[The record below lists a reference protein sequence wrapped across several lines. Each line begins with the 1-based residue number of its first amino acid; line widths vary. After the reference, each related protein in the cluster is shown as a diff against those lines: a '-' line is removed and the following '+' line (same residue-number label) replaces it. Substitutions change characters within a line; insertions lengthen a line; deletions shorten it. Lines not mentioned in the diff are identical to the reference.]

1 MADVKSSKSV
11 ALYEFANRYL
21 VAGVSGAARIHYV
34 TGRPVFMTHGDGSRI
49 YDVDGREYIDYN
61 ISCGAS
67 FLGHNHPKIRQA
79 VEKALSM
86 GVICSYETEYQ
97 GRLAEMICQTIPC
110 AEQVRFANAGTEAT
124 LAAVRL
130 ARAATGRQK
139 ILKFEG
145 HFHGLHDYVMWNSGG
160 PARDEFPTYPYVPPI
175 VESGGV
181 PPQIADFVIVIP
193 WNDPAALEQAMR
205 EHGEELA
212 AVICEPVSYNAGCL
226 MPKPGFLNLL
236 REQATR
242 YGAVLIFDE
251 ILSGFRM
258 APGGAQE
265 YYSVTPDVATF
276 GKAISGG
283 VPMAVIAGKRELMQ
297 QFSPLGPAVHS
308 GTYSGHLFAVLAAIA
323 TLEEVRKE
331 GLYDDILAKAE
342 CLYGGLDSLFAQYDV
357 PARVQGLGSCFAMHF
372 GVDGEIWDWQ
382 DVVRGN
388 RELWRRFSSACI
400 ERGVYFQTYPAK
412 VGGADHQQFSAVHTM
427 ADIDETLNRIESAL
441 RGSIW
446 V

>member
-1 MADVKSSKSV
+1 M
-11 ALYEFANRYL
+11 R
-21 VAGVSGAARIHYV
+21 G
-34 TGRPVFMTHGDGSRI
+34 TQ
-49 YDVDGREYIDYN
+49 VDT
-61 ISCGAS
+61 
-67 FLGHNHPKIRQA
+67 
-79 VEKALSM
+79 
-86 GVICSYETEYQ
+86 YETKYQ

-124 LAAVRL
+124 LAAIRL
-130 ARAATGRQK
+130 ARAVTGRQK

-160 PARDEFPTYPYVPPI
+160 PPRDEFPTYPYVPPS

-193 WNDPAALEQAMR
+193 WNDPAALDQAMR
-205 EHGEELA
+205 EHGEEFA

-236 REQATR
+236 REQATK

-283 VPMAVIAGKRELMQ
+283 VPMAVIAGKREFMQ

-323 TLEEVRKE
+323 TLEEVRRE
-331 GLYDDILAKAE
+331 GLYDEILAKAE
-342 CLYGGLDSLFAQYDV
+342 HFYSGLDSLFAQYDV
-357 PARVQGLGSCFAMHF
+357 PVKVQGLGSCFAMHF
-372 GVDGEIWDWQ
+372 GVHGEIWDWQ

-441 RGSIW
+441 RSSIW